1 MKPKF
6 KNRGNEEVKL
16 PDGRTVW
23 LSRSPAVVAVV
34 LAIHKDNIFVLAE
47 KRSKTMMDAPG
58 MWAVPS
64 GYLDWDES
72 GWDAVV
78 RELYEETSFY
88 VPKFESNLIFDNDKE
103 PWFVRT
109 DPGENRQ
116 NIALSYCLIYD
127 FSKRLPTE
135 IETYKDSEI
144 EEIKWIPVEQ
154 VLTSGKQW
162 SFNHDE
168 RIEMAVEKFQKYLI

>member
-1 MKPKF
+1 MKKF
-6 KNRGNEEVKL
+6 KNSQNECYDVDGKQIWVSRSVAVCSTILIEVK
-16 PDGRTVW
+16 DRVY
-23 LSRSPAVVAVV
+23 V
-34 LAIHKDNIFVLAE
+34 LAGQRGDNAADFKGKWNLIC
-47 KRSKTMMDAPG
+47 
-58 MWAVPS
+58 

-116 NIALSYCLIYD
+116 NISLSYCLIYD